1 MSLTKRRLP
10 IGIQTFRRL
19 REDGCYYVDKTDHV
33 RRLVAG
39 GSRYFLS
46 RPRRFGKSLLIDTL
60 KELFEGSREL
70 FEGLR
75 IHAHWDWSVRFPV
88 VRLDFSGGG
97 FADPGALHANVMA
110 QLDEIERGA
119 PVETRYDTAPERF
132 RHLIRTLHRGTGRR
146 VVVLVDEYDKPI
158 LDALGDPE
166 LARRN
171 RDYLRGLYGGVK
183 FCDAQVKFCL
193 LTGVSRFS
201 KVSLFSELN
210 NLADLTLDPRYSTIC
225 GYTEADLDRVFAPEL
240 AGLDRERIREWYN
253 GYAWRG
259 AEKVYNP
266 FDVLL
271 LFDSR
276 EFEAHWF
283 ETATPSFLVETLT
296 KRRVGSVEVE
306 CMAGTRELLSTFDVE
321 RIEPEALLFQT
332 GYLTIRG
339 EEDRGGRPLYRL
351 GYPNREVR
359 ESLNEHLLRA
369 MTPAESRRPLFG
381 VRLRELFA
389 ANDFAGI
396 EALFRAFFSSIPHDW
411 HRKSGIARYEG
422 WYASVFYS
430 HFAAAGLDVAVE
442 DATSRGRVDM
452 AVRFEGRVY
461 LFEFKVVELAPRGAA
476 LEQLK
481 AKGYADKYRR
491 PGRPIYLV
499 AVECSRRKRNLT
511 AFDVE
516 PA

>member
-1 MSLTKRRLP
+1 MRRRPP
-10 IGIQTFRRL
+10 IGIRTFRRL
-19 REDGCYYVDKTDHV
+19 REDGCYYVDKTDHI
-33 RRLVAG
+33 RRLIAG

-46 RPRRFGKSLLIDTL
+46 RPRRFGKSLLVDTL

-97 FADPGALHANVMA
+97 FAEPGALHANVMA

-158 LDALGDPE
+158 LDALGDPA

-210 NLADLTLDPRYSTIC
+210 NLTDLTLDPRYSTIC
-225 GYTEADLDRVFAPEL
+225 GYTEADLERVFAPEL
-240 AGLDRERIREWYN
+240 AGLDRERIREWYD

-259 AEKVYNP
+259 ADRVYNP

-283 ETATPSFLVETLT
+283 ETATPSFLVETLM

-381 VRLRELFA
+381 VRLRELLFGVNYFGRLA
-389 ANDFAGI
+389 TIILAGSDRRGSRST
-396 EALFRAFFSSIPHDW
+396 A
-411 HRKSGIARYEG
+411 
-422 WYASVFYS
+422 V
-430 HFAAAGLDVAVE
+430 GLWTVWAV
-442 DATSRGRVDM
+442 
-452 AVRFEGRVY
+452 
-461 LFEFKVVELAPRGAA
+461 LAPSKAGEGNALSRRNKPARRGADA
-476 LEQLK
+476 PPTPAGRRRFTARAGPDAAVGRAVPEPPNG
-481 AKGYADKYRR
+481 APPACRGR
-491 PGRPIYLV
+491 PGRPRPGRAARPIT
-499 AVECSRRKRNLT
+499 AV
-511 AFDVE
+511 
-516 PA
+516 